1 MVLSSSLRRN
11 SPKAGLAITVALVV
25 MAFLSAAPSAQAQDA
40 AKVLKAMTDYV
51 TSQKVISVTYDTDI
65 EVITNDLQ
73 KIQFASSGQMLL
85 SRPDKI
91 RASRTG
97 GYAGVDLVFDGKT
110 LTVLGKNINAF
121 AQTDSS
127 GSVDQLVARLRNEF
141 GVAVPGADL
150 LLSKAYDELM
160 ADEIDAKQIGRG
172 VIDGIECAH
181 LAFRNTHVH
190 SHLSPGICHRP

>member
-51 TSQKVISVTYDTDI
+51 AGQNVISATYDTDI

-91 RASRTG
+91 RATRIG
-97 GYAGVDLVFDGKT
+97 GDAQVER
-110 LTVLGKNINAF
+110 IF
-121 AQTDSS
+121 AAQK
-127 GSVDQLVARLRNEF
+127 
-141 GVAVPGADL
+141 P
-150 LLSKAYDELM
+150 
-160 ADEIDAKQIGRG
+160 
-172 VIDGIECAH
+172 C
-181 LAFRNTHVH
+181 VH
-190 SHLSPGICHRP
+190 

>member
-11 SPKAGLAITVALVV
+11 SSKAGLATVALAV
-25 MAFLSAAPSAQAQDA
+25 MALFSAAPSAQAQDA

-51 TSQKVISVTYDTDI
+51 AGQNVISATYDTDI

-91 RASRTG
+91 RATRMG
-97 GYAGVDLVFDGKT
+97 GYADVDLVFDGKT

-121 AQTDSS
+121 AQT
-127 GSVDQLVARLRNEF
+127 
-141 GVAVPGADL
+141 
-150 LLSKAYDELM
+150 
-160 ADEIDAKQIGRG
+160 
-172 VIDGIECAH
+172 
-181 LAFRNTHVH
+181 
-190 SHLSPGICHRP
+190 